1 MIVAFDQSKLFKKLE
16 NIVGNLKKEEF
27 VYEFLLAFGSPKAT
41 ITKLKNSYGS
51 AGSLLDE
58 SVILK
63 NKVHFQT
70 CDAAQNLHAL
80 CESTKKS
87 SHISKDKIRFIIVT
101 DFEDIVAYDIKAKDT
116 LDIEFIDLPKSYA
129 FFLPL
134 AGIEKFE
141 VTSEHPADV
150 KASYKMGQLCDV
162 IRRHNDIDTEEKTH
176 AFNVFLTRLLFCF
189 YAEDTG
195 IFDENQMI
203 KAIQNT
209 TEKSGKDLKLFFET
223 FFTVLNIA
231 ENSEERS
238 KYPAHF
244 TDFKYVNGGLFA
256 RSEWIPEF
264 TGKARRMIIEI
275 GALSWDEIN
284 PDIFGSMFQA
294 VIDPEQRG
302 SLGQHYTSVPNIIKV
317 IKPLFIDEL
326 EVELERSKNSTKK
339 LQKLLLRLQ
348 QIRFFD
354 PACGSGNFLIIS
366 YKEIRKFE
374 MKVLKA
380 IDALGEQSE
389 MFMSNIRL
397 SQFYGIEIDDFAH
410 EIAILSLWLAENQM
424 NKVFKKEFGYSEPSL
439 PLKTSGNIYHA
450 NSLKVNWDEICP
462 RYDSDIAQEVYICGN
477 PPFLGSG
484 GRSAEQNSDMAKVF
498 KGQKSHGMID
508 FVGCWFQKAAEYIQG
523 ANAQFA
529 FVATNSI
536 TQGEQVSQLWPSI
549 YKRNLHIKFAHRTFT
564 WQNQA
569 KQKAAVHVVI
579 IGVSNKLP
587 NQRLKIFEED
597 KSRELVSIN
606 ATKISPYLRTGNETI
621 VFSRTTPLGNVS
633 KMVFGNK
640 AVDNGHLIMTAEEK
654 QRMLE
659 LAPEAEKWIKPL
671 LGADEFINSKERYC
685 LWLVDASQEQINS
698 ISEIRSRV
706 ESVKNF
712 RLNSKKKATQRKAQI
727 PHLFDEN
734 RQPTSGS
741 YLLIPC
747 HSSERRSYVPIG
759 YFNKNTIA
767 TNANQ
772 MIPNA
777 TLYEFGVLTSESHND
792 WMRVVAGRIK
802 SDYRYSASLVY
813 NTFPWPEATEKQ
825 KENIEQLAEEI
836 LLVRAD
842 HVEKSLA
849 QMYDPDKMP
858 EDLREAHK
866 ALDIAVEKLYRS
878 KPFESEADRVEFLF
892 KKYEELISKEG
903 NNA

>member
-1 MIVAFDQSKLFKKLE
+1 MAFDQSKLFKKLE
-16 NIVGNLKKEEF
+16 NIVSGLNKEEF
-27 VYEFLLAFGSPKAT
+27 VYDFLLAFGSPKAT

-58 SVILK
+58 SVVLK
-63 NKVHFQT
+63 NKIHFQT
-70 CDAAQNLHAL
+70 CEPTQNLYAL

-101 DFEDIVAYDIKAKDT
+101 DFEDVVAYDTKAKDT
-116 LDIEFIDLPKSYA
+116 LDVELIDLPKSYA

-162 IRRHNDIDTEEKTH
+162 IRRHNQIDTEEKVH

-195 IFDENQMI
+195 IFYENQMI

-209 TEKSGKDLKLFFET
+209 TEKSGKDLRSFFKTLFT
-223 FFTVLNIA
+223 ILNIP
-231 ENSEERS
+231 ENSIERE
-238 KYPAHF
+238 KYPTHF

-256 RSEWIPEF
+256 KNEWIPEF
-264 TGKARRMIIEI
+264 TDKARRMIIEI

-294 VIDPEQRG
+294 VIDPQQRG
-302 SLGQHYTSVPNIIKV
+302 SLGQHYTSVPNIMKV
-317 IKPLFIDEL
+317 IKPLFLDEL
-326 EVELERSKNSTKK
+326 EEELDRSRNSSKK
-339 LQKLLLRLQ
+339 LQKLLVRLQ
-348 QIRFFD
+348 RIRFFD

-366 YKEIRKFE
+366 YKEIRKLE
-374 MKVLKA
+374 MKVLRA
-380 IDALGEQSE
+380 MDDLGEQSE

-424 NKVFKKEFGYSEPSL
+424 NKLFKNEFGYSEPSL

-450 NSLKVNWDEICP
+450 NSLKVDWNDICP
-462 RYDSDIAQEVYICGN
+462 KHENGSTFEVYLCGN

-484 GRSAEQNSDMAKVF
+484 GRDVEQNADMANVF
-498 KGQKSHGMID
+498 KDQKSHGMID
-508 FVGCWFQKAAEYIQG
+508 FVGCWFYKAAEYIQG
-523 ANAQFA
+523 ENAQYA

-536 TQGEQVSQLWPSI
+536 SQGEQVSQLWPSI
-549 YKRNLHIKFAHRTFT
+549 YKRNLHIHFAHKTFS

-579 IGVSNKLP
+579 VGVSNRDN
-587 NQRLKIFEED
+587 NQKSVIYSEDSDGNLKAH
-597 KSRELVSIN
+597 KTS
-606 ATKISPYLRTGNETI
+606 KISPYLRSGSEAI
-621 VFSRTTPLGNVS
+621 VSSRTTPLGNVN

-640 AVDNGHLIMTAEEK
+640 AVDFGNLILSVEEK
-654 QRMLE
+654 KQLLE
-659 LAPEAEKWIKPL
+659 ASPKSEKWIKRL

-685 LWLVDASQEQINS
+685 LWLVNVSTE
-698 ISEIRSRV
+698 EIETVKEVSSRV
-706 ESVKNF
+706 EKVRNF
-712 RLNSKKKATQRKAQI
+712 RLNSKKKATQRKAVNA
-727 PHLFDEN
+727 HLFDEN
-734 RQPTSGS
+734 RQPTEGN
-741 YLLIPC
+741 YLLVPRV
-747 HSSERRSYVPIG
+747 SSERRKYVPIG
-759 YFNKNTIA
+759 FLPFNVICSD
-767 TNANQ
+767 ANQ
-772 MIPNA
+772 MVPNA
-777 TLYEFGVLTSESHND
+777 TLFEFAILTSEMHND
-792 WMRVVAGRIK
+792 WMRTVAGRLK

-813 NTFPWPEATEKQ
+813 NTFPWPEFNEKQ
-825 KENIEQLAEEI
+825 KENIEKLAEEV

-842 HVEKSLA
+842 HVEKTLG

-866 ALDIAVEKLYRS
+866 ELDIAVEKLYRN
-878 KPFESEADRVEFLF
+878 KPFENEAERVEFLF
-892 KKYEELISKEG
+892 KRYEELISKER

>member
-1 MIVAFDQSKLFKKLE
+1 MAFDQSKLFKKLE
-16 NIVGNLKKEEF
+16 SIVSGLNKEEF
-27 VYEFLLAFGSPKAT
+27 IYDFLLAFGSPKAT

-58 SVILK
+58 SVVLK
-63 NKVHFQT
+63 NKIHFQT
-70 CDAAQNLHAL
+70 CEPTQNLHAL

-101 DFEDIVAYDIKAKDT
+101 DFEDVVAYDTKAKDT
-116 LDIEFIDLPKSYA
+116 LDVELIDLPKSYA

-162 IRRHNDIDTEEKTH
+162 IRRHNQIDTEEKVH

-209 TEKSGKDLKLFFET
+209 TEKSGKDLKSFFKTLFT
-223 FFTVLNIA
+223 ILNIP
-231 ENSEERS
+231 ENSIERE
-238 KYPAHF
+238 KYPTHF

-256 RSEWIPEF
+256 KDEWIPEF
-264 TGKARRMIIEI
+264 TDKARRMIIEI

-302 SLGQHYTSVPNIIKV
+302 SLGQHYTSVPNIMKL

-326 EVELERSKNSTKK
+326 EEELDRSRNSSKK
-339 LQKLLLRLQ
+339 LQKLLVRLQ
-348 QIRFFD
+348 RIRFFD

-366 YKEIRKFE
+366 YKEIRKLE
-374 MKVLKA
+374 MKVLRA
-380 IDALGEQSE
+380 MDDLGEQSE

-424 NKVFKKEFGYSEPSL
+424 NKLFKKEFGYSEPSL
-439 PLKTSGNIYHA
+439 PLKSSGNIYHA
-450 NSLKVNWDEICP
+450 NSLKVDWNEICP
-462 RYDSDIAQEVYICGN
+462 KHENGSSFEVYLCGN

-484 GRSAEQNSDMAKVF
+484 GRDVEQNADMANVF
-498 KGQKSHGMID
+498 KDQKSHGMID
-508 FVGCWFQKAAEYIQG
+508 FVGCWFYKAAEYIQG
-523 ANAQFA
+523 ENAQYA

-549 YKRNLHIKFAHRTFT
+549 YKRNLHIKFAHRTFS

-569 KQKAAVHVVI
+569 KQNAGVHVVI
-579 IGVSNKLP
+579 IGVSNKLT
-587 NQRLKIFEED
+587 NQKLTIYDED
-597 KSRELVSIN
+597 QYGNLVSIN
-606 ATKISPYLRTGNETI
+606 ANKISPYLRNGSETI
-621 VFSRTTPLGNVS
+621 VFSRSSPLGNVS

-640 AVDNGHLIMTAEEK
+640 AVDNGHLILDAEERK
-654 QRMLE
+654 RIIDA
-659 LAPEAEKWIKPL
+659 APEAEKWIKPL
-671 LGADEFINSKERYC
+671 LGAEEFINSKERYC
-685 LWLVDASQEQINS
+685 LWLVDATQEQIDA
-698 ISEIRSRV
+698 IPEIRVRV
-706 ESVKNF
+706 ENVKNF
-712 RLNSKKKATQRKAQI
+712 RLKSKKKATQKKAAI

-734 RQPTSGS
+734 RQPTSGN
-741 YLLIPC
+741 YLLVPC
-747 HSSERRSYVPIG
+747 HSSERREYVPIG
-759 YFNKNTIA
+759 YFDNNTIV

-777 TLYEFGVLTSESHND
+777 TLFEFGVLTSQSHND
-792 WMRVVAGRIK
+792 WMRAVTGRLE
-802 SDYRYSASLVY
+802 SRYRYSASIVY
-813 NTFPWPEATEKQ
+813 NTFPWPEVTAKQIADIEK
-825 KENIEQLAEEI
+825 LAEEV

-842 HVEKSLA
+842 HVEKTLA

-858 EDLREAHK
+858 EDLREAHRE
-866 ALDIAVEKLYRS
+866 LDLAVERLYRN
-878 KPFESEADRVEFLF
+878 KPFESEEERVEFLF
-892 KKYEELISKEG
+892 KRYEELISKEG
-903 NNA
+903 NDA